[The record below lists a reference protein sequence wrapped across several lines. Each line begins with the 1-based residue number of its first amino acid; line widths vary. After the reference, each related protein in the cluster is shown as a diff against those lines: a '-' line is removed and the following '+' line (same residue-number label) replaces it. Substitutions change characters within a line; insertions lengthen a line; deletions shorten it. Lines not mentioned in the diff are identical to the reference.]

1 MTDDDRGVE
10 VAQLQSVMHRIQSS
24 LRDVPV
30 AQREYIANALLNLA
44 VSRMLK
50 EEAQAAIPGASASQ
64 YVRVLLFARFEAT
77 LSRLEKTSALTLLR
91 LGDVV
96 ANNDEPPAPERAVD
110 LNRING

>member
-24 LRDVPV
+24 LRDVPM

-44 VSRMLK
+44 VSRMVK
-50 EEAQAAIPGASASQ
+50 EEG
-64 YVRVLLFARFEAT
+64 
-77 LSRLEKTSALTLLR
+77 SALTASILLR

-96 ANNDEPPAPERAVD
+96 ANSDGTAGSRESRRSQSHQRVG
-110 LNRING
+110 RR

>member
-1 MTDDDRGVE
+1 MNAVVSRRCLTRVMTDDDRGVE

-24 LRDVPV
+24 LRDVPM

-50 EEAQAAIPGASASQ
+50 EEGSVLTASI
-64 YVRVLLFARFEAT
+64 LM
-77 LSRLEKTSALTLLR
+77 R

-96 ANNDEPPAPERAVD
+96 ANSDGAPAPERAVD
-110 LNRING
+110 LSHMNG